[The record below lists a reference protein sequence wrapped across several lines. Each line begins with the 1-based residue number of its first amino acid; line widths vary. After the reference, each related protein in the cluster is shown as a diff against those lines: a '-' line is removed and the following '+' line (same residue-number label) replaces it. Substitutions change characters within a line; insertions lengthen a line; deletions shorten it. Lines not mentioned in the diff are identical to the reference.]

1 MSIPKRYLSGLSP
14 EERKKRIDEIKRG
27 RKTATSDK
35 SAYSSSRFKTDK
47 GKKTKTSKYTQR
59 GRKLLANSDAK
70 TLDAKL
76 RVLARKTGY
85 SEATLRKVYNRG
97 LAAWRTGH
105 RPGAS
110 QHAWGMARVYSF
122 VTGGKT
128 SKTADKDLASRK
140 MKEAVAFRRGLSLAK
155 SIGRATQ
162 KASGAASFDVVQRGG
177 KSVRIK
183 RDLGGAGGGQFVSY
197 KVAQAEDLK
206 KSFVVNRRVAR
217 MRGKP
222 TSTQQYTVA
231 DRPEPST
238 APSPQQ
244 VLDQLK
250 DALKQD
256 SVPLQ
261 DEPLWKR
268 TSDLGGGPRFFSY
281 DDDEEW
287 DDDDIVKQGI
297 DRIQQIY
304 DESRGPQGVPSNA
317 RRSEEEIKK
326 DVEKRNAASA
336 KISAVIDYTLNS
348 YETINTDESKL
359 SSGRI
364 SEASKAHTQFKEAFD
379 AAAIDVPFA
388 HSLFRGG
395 GTGWTDAVLGV
406 EQGFPIDSLDDL
418 RELIGRTF
426 RTDSWTSTSRASW
439 VAGNSNFASTR
450 TLRDMPN
457 GEAFKARF
465 IFRLHRKSGS
475 RAAFVERASGSG
487 VDEHEVILPPQEHY
501 AVRGISI
508 AASHPAL
515 EGPEGYGYDFKAKY
529 GIPDEYD
536 DLWSYDDS
544 IELEDPKDIADGG
557 GSRGIIPL
565 IVIEVEEI

>member
-59 GRKLLANSDAK
+59 GKKLLANSDAK
-70 TLDAKL
+70 TLDAKF
-76 RVLARKTGY
+76 RVLAKKTGY

-140 MKEAVAFRRGLSLAK
+140 MKEAVAFKRGVSLAK

-222 TSTQQYTVA
+222 TSAQQYTVA
-231 DRPEPST
+231 ERPEPST

-256 SVPLQ
+256 SVPLE

-268 TSDLGGGPRFFSY
+268 DKDFGYEGIPLDTMDEPDPVDPDGDLGRSIAKIRRNLAESGRG
-281 DDDEEW
+281 
-287 DDDDIVKQGI
+287 
-297 DRIQQIY
+297 RIKKS
-304 DESRGPQGVPSNA
+304 ENKPVT
-317 RRSEEEIKK
+317 SEEELAIKRSDSIK
-326 DVEKRNAASA
+326 Y
-336 KISAVIDYTLNS
+336 YTS
-348 YETINTDESKL
+348 TGHSIVNTDL
-359 SSGRI
+359 QDLLSGRRAGV
-364 SEASKAHTQFKEAFD
+364 SEVTETFMETFD
-379 AAAIDVPFA
+379 ALSIEAQED
-388 HSLFRGG
+388 HSVFRGG
-395 GTGWTDAVLGV
+395 GSGWTEEVLGWYRGRARDFV
-406 EQGFPIDSLDDL
+406 GSISDL
-418 RELIGRTF
+418 KKMIGHTF
-426 RTDSWTSTSRASW
+426 RTDSFISTSRAPWIAASGQFEYPSFL
-439 VAGNSNFASTR
+439 AGERVSY
-450 TLRDMPN
+450 
-457 GEAFKARF
+457 
-465 IFRLHRKSGS
+465 IFRFHRRKGS
-475 RAAFVERASGSG
+475 RFLAVEEAAGAAGFREER
-487 VDEHEVILPPQEHY
+487 EIILPAEEKY
-501 AVRGISI
+501 VVRGFTL
-508 AASHPAL
+508 AGGSHPAL
-515 EGPEGYGYDFKAKY
+515 ETDEGDPYDWNFNHGLTDADMDVFR
-529 GIPDEYD
+529 ID
-536 DLWSYDDS
+536 DNL
-544 IELEDPKDIADGG
+544 DIDNPVDVSDGG
-557 GSRGIIPL
+557 GSRNRRPVVI
-565 IVIEVEEI
+565 IEVEQI

>member
-47 GKKTKTSKYTQR
+47 DKKTKTSKYTQR

-140 MKEAVAFRRGLSLAK
+140 MKEAVAFKRGLSLAK

-231 DRPEPST
+231 ERPEPST

-268 TSDLGGGPRFFSY
+268 DTDIGYGDLPKNDMDVQGP
-281 DDDEEW
+281 
-287 DDDDIVKQGI
+287 I
-297 DRIQQIY
+297 DTDTDFGRSIAKVQRTAAEAGRGRIKKSEDKPIT
-304 DESRGPQGVPSNA
+304 
-317 RRSEEEIKK
+317 SEEELAM
-326 DVEKRNAASA
+326 KRMESLGSYTANGHSA
-336 KISAVIDYTLNS
+336 
-348 YETINTDESKL
+348 INRDMQDL
-359 SSGRI
+359 LSGRKAGVSDRTQTFMETFDELSI
-364 SEASKAHTQFKEAFD
+364 EAKED
-379 AAAIDVPFA
+379 
-388 HSLFRGG
+388 HSVFRGG
-395 GTGWTDAVLGV
+395 GGGWTEAVLGWQRGRATEFV
-406 EQGFPIDSLDDL
+406 GSISDL
-418 RELIGRTF
+418 KKMVGHTF
-426 RTDSWTSTSRASW
+426 RTDSFISTSRAPW
-439 VAGNSNFASTR
+439 VAA
-450 TLRDMPN
+450 N
-457 GEAFKARF
+457 GQFEYPSFLAGERVSY
-465 IFRLHRKSGS
+465 IFRFHRKKGS
-475 RAAFVERASGSG
+475 RMMAVERTVSLASIA
-487 VDEHEVILPPQEHY
+487 EEREIILPAEEKY
-501 AVRGISI
+501 VVRGFTL
-508 AASHPAL
+508 AGGNHPAL
-515 EGPEGYGYDFKAKY
+515 QDDEGFSYDWNFNT
-529 GIPDEYD
+529 GLTDDDMDVFRIDD
-536 DLWSYDDS
+536 DLD
-544 IELEDPKDIADGG
+544 IEDPVDVASGG
-557 GSRGIIPL
+557 GSRNRRPVVI
-565 IVIEVEEI
+565 IEVEQI